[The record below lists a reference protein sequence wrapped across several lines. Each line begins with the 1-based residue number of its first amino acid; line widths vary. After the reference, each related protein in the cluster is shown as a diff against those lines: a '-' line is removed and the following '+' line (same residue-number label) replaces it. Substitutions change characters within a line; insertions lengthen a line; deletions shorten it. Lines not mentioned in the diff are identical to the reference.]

1 MNPAV
6 SVEAFPGNDL
16 LDRGERID
24 ARFFRFDERLANLG
38 VKPHLFIDGFARLL
52 KRDFVSALGFGEG
65 ASDHAV
71 VQVEDLVNKRGS
83 GIQQDR
89 HQGGLTTLDLKVPQ
103 MVDRGLGAFAR
114 FW

>member
-38 VKPHLFIDGFARLL
+38 VKPHLFIDGFARFL
-52 KRDFVSALGFGEG
+52 KRGFVGTFGFGERT
-65 ASDHAV
+65 ADHSV
-71 VQVEDLVNKRGS
+71 VHIEDLVR
-83 GIQQDR
+83 
-89 HQGGLTTLDLKVPQ
+89 QGC
-103 MVDRGLGAFAR
+103 FCIE
-114 FW
+114 